1 MAADIPLQALGFAA
15 MLQAAKQLWSLA
27 QEGAWSEEETIPLIN
42 ALAVSDP
49 LTAYDVYKISDVMPG
64 FRLLATCLGS
74 DKNPQHIAILKY
86 VEYGMKLER
95 CLHKSQNNLNHLF
108 NQLDKA
114 IEYADEHLLK
124 ATDDEYLQL
133 LDDVYQEN
141 ITKTKVYSFLVYGL
155 EEHLKKPS
163 IQTKIRAILLSLLRA
178 VVLWRQLG
186 GKKRTLI
193 FRTIS
198 LSRYA
203 NELIKQH

>member
-1 MAADIPLQALGFAA
+1 MATVQSLKKKLQTIRSTAKVTRA
-15 MLQAAKQLWSLA
+15 MKTASTVKFSKLS
-27 QEGAWSEEETIPLIN
+27 GIYSEYE
-42 ALAVSDP
+42 
-49 LTAYDVYKISDVMPG
+49 K
-64 FRLLATCLGS
+64 
-74 DKNPQHIAILKY
+74 
-86 VEYGMKLER
+86 
-95 CLHKSQNNLNHLF
+95 
-108 NQLDKA
+108 
-114 IEYADEHLLK
+114 YADEHLLK

-178 VVLWRQLG
+178 VVLWR

>member
-64 FRLLATCLGS
+64 FRLLATCLDS

-108 NQLDKA
+108 NLN
-114 IEYADEHLLK
+114 L
-124 ATDDEYLQL
+124 
-133 LDDVYQEN
+133 
-141 ITKTKVYSFLVYGL
+141 
-155 EEHLKKPS
+155 
-163 IQTKIRAILLSLLRA
+163 
-178 VVLWRQLG
+178 
-186 GKKRTLI
+186 
-193 FRTIS
+193 
-198 LSRYA
+198 
-203 NELIKQH
+203 